1 MHKTPYYLIDLEK
14 LNRNLHSMQDS
25 FSKYWPNFRISYSFK
40 TNNLPW
46 LVSWF
51 KAQNIYA
58 EIVSTPEY
66 DLAKYVG
73 YTDKNIILN
82 GPNKGKNT
90 ILTII
95 NKDGIVN
102 LDSFEEINF

>member
-73 YTDKNIILN
+73 YTDKNIILMVLI
-82 GPNKGKNT
+82 KVKT
-90 ILTII
+90 QFLLLLT
-95 NKDGIVN
+95 KVE
-102 LDSFEEINF
+102 L